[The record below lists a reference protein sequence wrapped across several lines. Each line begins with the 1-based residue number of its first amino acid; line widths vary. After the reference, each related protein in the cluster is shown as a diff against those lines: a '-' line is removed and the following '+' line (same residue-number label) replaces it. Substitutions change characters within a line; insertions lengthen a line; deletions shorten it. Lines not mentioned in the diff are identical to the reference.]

1 MRALRWRVAPV
12 STFLPLLAA
21 FVLVGAI
28 WLAILPSTA
37 DAQCGT
43 QMSTCRN
50 CHEVKGQLKVNVK
63 GDWHVNHAF
72 GDFCVTCH
80 GGDAKAKDAAPAHTG
95 MVKPLE
101 NITAA
106 CASCHPADLK
116 ARADRYAKTLGVTAQ
131 LGSGAAAA
139 PAGAAGTPP
148 APSQPVTSTL
158 ASTGGSCGPID
169 GVAVG
174 GLVDFNLP
182 QDSGPGVNWGN
193 LIVIGLIVA
202 MGAAWAVIVLAQWIG
217 AARKRMAEAAAK
229 RPVAP
234 LRPAVGTLVPVL
246 AACDDA
252 TLDALS
258 SLLKQQETGAQAI
271 QTLSRLRPELL
282 EMARRADPSALAM
295 AMALARKG

>member
-1 MRALRWRVAPV
+1 MRIPRWFVAPV
-12 STFLPLLAA
+12 SSILPLLAA
-21 FVLVGAI
+21 SVVVAAI
-28 WLAILPSTA
+28 WLAVLPSTA

-43 QMSTCRN
+43 QMSSCRN
-50 CHEVKGQLKVNVK
+50 CHEVKGQLKVNTK

-80 GGDAKAKDAAPAHTG
+80 AGASKVKDAAGAHVG
-95 MVKPLE
+95 MMKPLE

-116 ARADRYAKTLGVTAQ
+116 SRADRYAKTLGVTAQ
-131 LGSGAAAA
+131 LGSGAPAA
-139 PAGAAGTPP
+139 PAGPMLAA
-148 APSQPVTSTL
+148 SESISTST
-158 ASTGGSCGPID
+158 ATSSSGCGPIG

-193 LIVIGLIVA
+193 IIVIGLILA
-202 MGAAWAVIVLAQWIG
+202 MGAAWAGIVLAQWIS
-217 AARKRMAEAAAK
+217 AARRRMAEAAAK
-229 RPVAP
+229 RPAAP
-234 LRPAVGTLVPVL
+234 LRPAVSALVPAL

-258 SLLKQQETGAQAI
+258 GLLKQQETGTLAI
-271 QTLSRLRPELL
+271 QTLGKLRPELL

-295 AMALARKG
+295 AMSLARKT